1 MKFSRYTFLFALI
14 IGLFSAFGVFAQN
27 TTFSDPNAEY
37 TFIVPDAQWKM
48 TVKPSATTPN
58 VEYVFNDRQDGHL
71 EVRKLTVKPTDTM
84 AEIIRGEEE
93 RVQFLPGYVSG
104 KQEQFAGNFKGSIFN
119 YEFVTRG
126 RTMSGRSYFLRIAP
140 DAVYLLRFKG
150 ERDKMRSIRNFTDS
164 MARTFD
170 IKKVK

>member
-1 MKFSRYTFLFALI
+1 MKFSRDKFLFALV
-14 IGLFSAFGVFAQN
+14 IGLFSTFGIFAQN
-27 TTFSDPNAEY
+27 TAFSDPSAEY

-48 TVKPSATTPN
+48 TVKPSALSPN

-71 EVRKLTVKPTDTM
+71 EVRKITVKPTDAMT
-84 AEIIRGEEE
+84 EIIRGEEDKL
-93 RVQFLPGYVSG
+93 QFLPGYVSG
-104 KQEQFAGNFKGSIFN
+104 KQEQFAGNFKGAIFN

-126 RTMSGRSYFLRIAP
+126 RAMSGRSYFLRVAP

-150 ERDKMRSIRNFTDS
+150 ERDKLRSIRNFTDS

-170 IKKVK
+170 IKKLK